1 MVILV
6 EQQSSKMAYIF
17 LDESGDLGFDLK
29 KKGTSKHF
37 LITFLFAKDKT
48 ALERVV
54 KKTFRSMP
62 KKQIW
67 QHVGIL
73 HAYKEHPKTRLRM
86 IKAFNDTDVSVL
98 CIYLNKK
105 QVYTKLQD
113 EKSVLY
119 TNVTNILLSRL
130 FTKKLVPTDGAVHL
144 IASRRET
151 NRFLNK
157 NFMDYLKAQT
167 KTNHALDLK
176 VDIKTPAEEKALQ
189 VADMISWAIFRKYE
203 FNDDSYYELIKQKIV
218 EENPL
223 FT

>member
-1 MVILV
+1 
-6 EQQSSKMAYIF
+6 MAYIF

-48 ALERVV
+48 TLDRVV
-54 KKTFRSMP
+54 KRTFRSMP

-67 QHVGIL
+67 QHVGII
-73 HAYKEHPKTRLRM
+73 HAYKEHPKIRLRM
-86 IKAFNDTDVSVL
+86 LKVLNETNVSVL
-98 CIYLNKK
+98 CIYLNKE

-119 TNVTNILLSRL
+119 TNVTNILLSRI
-130 FTKKLVPTDGAVHL
+130 FTKKLVPTDEAIHL

-157 NFMDYLKAQT
+157 NFMNYLKVQT
-167 KTNHALDLK
+167 KTNHALDLR
-176 VDIKTPAEEKALQ
+176 VEIKTSAEVKALQ
-189 VADMISWAIFRKYE
+189 VADMVSWSIFRKYE
-203 FNDDSYYELIKQKIV
+203 FNDDSYYKLIKQKIV

-223 FT
+223 FI